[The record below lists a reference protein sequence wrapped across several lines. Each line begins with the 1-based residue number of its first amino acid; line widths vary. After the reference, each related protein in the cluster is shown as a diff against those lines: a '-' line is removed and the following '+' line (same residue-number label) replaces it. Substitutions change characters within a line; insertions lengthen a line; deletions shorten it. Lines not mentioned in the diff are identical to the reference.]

1 MKSKLVLWGT
11 TEQNDRVLIAM
22 ELRAEDN
29 KVHTWLFPEGIASPE
44 FSQQMVNDWR
54 NGATVAFPEGF
65 THTAT
70 DLSMTDTLIPESI
83 TVERPELVQRAQTE
97 WQYIVLSTKLHEAYK
112 SELASLEDKIAQMT
126 HFSGEVFGSLKG
138 FWGKVN
144 NQLKDRNL
152 FREHADE
159 LRDTTNVLFEK
170 LKGMRTEVANDYEEN
185 SKKWFEQLTTILDEV
200 EHRIEEGVARFPELF
215 DKLKNAQKQFREQ
228 KFTREHSNELWDR
241 IDVLFKNLKERRF
254 GNFATN
260 EGNPT
265 DRMAKRLEGL
275 ISAVDKMQTSIDR
288 DREELSFQ
296 KKRVASSEGQLEAQI
311 RQAKINM
318 IMERVKS
325 KEEKLAEMM
334 ATKQD
339 VESKMVSFRAKEDRR
354 VAEEAKKAA
363 DAARREAARLAAEE
377 AAKVAEVAPVVE
389 AVVAEPIAEVA
400 PVIEAVVAEPAV
412 EVAPVVEAVV
422 AEPIAKVA
430 SVVAAVAEMPPSVTE
445 AKTEVQAENKMA
457 EIAADAHAALEAA
470 EALA

>member
-54 NGATVAFPEGF
+54 SGATVAFPEGF

-70 DLSMTDTLIPESI
+70 DLSLTDTLIPAGI
-83 TVERPELVQRAQTE
+83 TVERLELVQRAQTE

-126 HFSGEVFGSLKG
+126 HFSGEVFGALKG

-185 SKKWFEQLTTILDEV
+185 SKKWFEQLTSILDDIEQ
-200 EHRIEEGVARFPELF
+200 RIEEGVSRFPELF
-215 DKLKNAQKQFREQ
+215 DKLKSAQKQFREQ

-288 DREELSFQ
+288 DREELNFQ

-354 VAEEAKKAA
+354 VAEDAKRAA
-363 DAARREAARLAAEE
+363 DAARRETARLAAEE
-377 AAKVAEVAPVVE
+377 AAKVAAVAPVVETVVAEPVAEVAPVVE
-389 AVVAEPIAEVA
+389 AVVAAPVVETVAEAAPIVEVVAEVA
-400 PVIEAVVAEPAV
+400 PSVA
-412 EVAPVVEAVV
+412 
-422 AEPIAKVA
+422 
-430 SVVAAVAEMPPSVTE
+430 E

>member
-11 TEQNDRVLIAM
+11 NEQNDRVLIAM

-29 KVHTWLFPEGIASPE
+29 KVHTWMFAEGIASPE
-44 FSQQMVNDWR
+44 FSQKMVNDWR
-54 NGATVAFPEGF
+54 NGVNVAFPEGF
-65 THTAT
+65 THSAI
-70 DLSMTDTLIPESI
+70 DLTLTDTLIPEGI

-138 FWGKVN
+138 FWLKVN
-144 NQLKDRNL
+144 NQFKDRNL

-159 LRDTTNVLFEK
+159 LRDTTNALFEK
-170 LKGMRTEVANDYEEN
+170 LKGMRTEVANEYEEN
-185 SKKWFEQLTTILDEV
+185 SKKWFEQLSVVLDDV
-200 EHRIEEGVARFPELF
+200 EQRVEEGVSRFPDLF
-215 DKLKNAQKQFREQ
+215 DKLKNVQKQFREQ
-228 KFTREHSNELWDR
+228 KLTRDHANEIWDR

-254 GNFATN
+254 GNAATN

-288 DREELSFQ
+288 DRDELNFQ
-296 KKRVASSEGQLEAQI
+296 KKRVANSEGQLEAQI

-325 KEEKLAEMM
+325 KEEKLLEMM

-354 VAEEAKKAA
+354 VAEEAKRAA
-363 DAARREAARLAAEE
+363 DAARKEAARLAAAEVAK
-377 AAKVAEVAPVVE
+377 AAAVAPVVE
-389 AVVAEPIAEVA
+389 AVVAEPVTK
-400 PVIEAVVAEPAV
+400 
-412 EVAPVVEAVV
+412 VAPVV
-422 AEPIAKVA
+422 AEI
-430 SVVAAVAEMPPSVTE
+430 PPSVAE
-445 AKTEVQAENKMA
+445 AKTEAKGENKMA
-457 EIAADAHAALEAA
+457 EIAADAHAVLEAV
-470 EALA
+470 EALG